1 MSIFVFDE
9 KVNLVI
15 IWGQETT
22 IKSFIKICL
31 FFFSEFSRKFELW
44 KKTNEHTMQ
53 LWKNYFFW
61 HARKISEKFSAPEG
75 NLYGTIIMIKK
86 QTRTQCNYERFFFL
100 KGREIYEKFPSS
112 KNDMFFGI
120 YAFFLPW
127 YKHPKHQ
134 NSGGKFE
141 KNYYSKFIKH
151 FL

>member
-31 FFFSEFSRKFELW
+31 FFFFLGIFKKIWIMKKNKRAHNAIMKELFFLTRAENFWEIFRTRGKFIRYYNYD
-44 KKTNEHTMQ
+44 KKTNENAMQ
-53 LWKNYFFW
+53 LWK
-61 HARKISEKFSAPEG
+61 I
-75 NLYGTIIMIKK
+75 
-86 QTRTQCNYERFFFL
+86 FFL
-100 KGREIYEKFPSS
+100 KRMEISQKFPSS
-112 KNDMFFGI
+112 KNGMFFGI
-120 YAFFLPW
+120 YAFVLPW

-141 KNYYSKFIKH
+141 KN
-151 FL
+151 